1 MYRELLLFIIAAV
14 ISISTTGQNA
24 SALFSAVEKND
35 IETVRKLLE
44 EGASPNATDEFGDA
58 ILMQAVLYASA
69 DCMKLL
75 LDKGAD
81 VNFKNK
87 QGHNALLFC
96 VHEPDKIKLLVS
108 RGADIN
114 VSGKSGNTPLLIAA
128 VGTNNFESVKL
139 LLDNGA
145 NPLVKNKIKESAL
158 TRATPLAGND
168 VIDLLLLTGNE
179 IDSVS
184 ENFTP
189 LSAAIAFS
197 NRNAVLHLLEKGAN
211 PNIRDFYGLPVGLA
225 VVFPDTLV
233 SNLLIQKTTN
243 INDLDVDGL
252 TAMAWALYNEHDQPG
267 IIQSLIDHGAN
278 VNMIYKNGTTALSWG
293 LQKGNTK
300 SVEILKKAG
309 AKK

>member
-1 MYRELLLFIIAAV
+1 MHRKLLLFIIASV
-14 ISISTTGQNA
+14 IFISTSGQNA

-35 IETVRKLLE
+35 IESVRKLLE
-44 EGASPNATDEFGDA
+44 DGANPNATDEFGDA
-58 ILMQAVLYASA
+58 ILMQAALYSTA

-87 QGHNALLFC
+87 QGHSALLFC
-96 VHEPDKIKLLVS
+96 AHEPEKIKLLVA
-108 RGADIN
+108 RGADVNI
-114 VSGKSGNTPLLIAA
+114 SGKSGNTALLVAA
-128 VGTNNFESVKL
+128 VGTNNYEAVKL
-139 LLDNGA
+139 LIDNGA
-145 NPLVKNKIKESAL
+145 NPLAKNLIKESAL
-158 TRATPLAGND
+158 VRATTLAGND
-168 VIDLLLLTGNE
+168 VIDLLLLKGNE
-179 IDSVS
+179 IDSVT

-189 LSAAIAFS
+189 LTAAIAFS

-243 INDLDVDGL
+243 INDLDVDNL
-252 TAMAWALYNEHDQPG
+252 TTIAWALYNEHDQPE
-267 IIQSLIDHGAN
+267 IIQALIDKGAN
-278 VNMIYKNGTTALSWG
+278 VNIIFKNGTTPISWG